1 VSAQDVP
8 TMTVADLARHLRIG
22 RNQAYALAKS
32 GQFHTVTVGRRIVI
46 PRRNV
51 EAWLEG
57 RSDA

>member
-1 VSAQDVP
+1 
-8 TMTVADLARHLRIG
+8 MTVADLARHLRIG